1 MVEQAASTASQCP
14 RCRYDL
20 AGLPPDTPCPECQLP
35 AEAIRSPMPIVIAE
49 TAQIRWLARLIDVL
63 GEVLVIWTSLSLL
76 FSFVGQF
83 SGYGHFPLL
92 NLTHEWGGRAAWLLI
107 AALIIGTACADRS
120 MLRPPSFRRVWWLLA
135 AGLASTIY
143 SLALI
148 LVARIAG
155 LVGNAVGIVMFI
167 IHFAA
172 SPILVLTSVYLSRV
186 ATAAAEGRLS
196 RRLRVLAWIL
206 GAFLVAAFGLDLAW
220 MLELVQA
227 WLWAGSKW
235 WGQYVSMSFHLA
247 LGLFAVRLARH
258 LRGPVLA
265 EATRVRGKP

>member
-1 MVEQAASTASQCP
+1 MVDPAPSTASKCP

-20 AGLPPDTPCPECQLP
+20 AGLPPASPCPECQLP
-35 AEAIRSPMPIVIAE
+35 AAAISSPMPIVIAE
-49 TAQIRWLARLIDVL
+49 PPQIRRLARLIDVL
-63 GEVLVIWTSLSLL
+63 GEALVIWTSLSLM

-83 SGYGHFPLL
+83 SGYGHFPIL

-120 MLRPPSFRRVWWLLA
+120 MLRPPSFKRVWWLLA

-143 SLALI
+143 LLSQI
-148 LVARIAG
+148 LVARIAAA
-155 LVGNAVGIVMFI
+155 LGNAVGIVMFI

-196 RRLRVLAWIL
+196 RRLRVLAWIM
-206 GAFLVAAFGLDLAW
+206 GAFLVAELGFDLGWMFGI
-220 MLELVQA
+220 VQT
-227 WLWAGSKW
+227 WIWTGGMW
-235 WGQYVSMSFHLA
+235 WGQYVSTSLCII
-247 LGLFAVRLARH
+247 LGLFAIRLARH
-258 LRGPVLA
+258 LNTVAVP
-265 EATRVRGKP
+265 EAARIREQQ